1 MRVCHVVYAY
11 FPADPRVRREVDS
24 LRAAG
29 NEVDVICLRGEGDA
43 SAETIRGTRVV
54 RVPLQA
60 RRGGALR
67 YAFQYALF
75 FLLSTVQLLVLH
87 RRRAF
92 RAVHV
97 HSLPD
102 FQIFCAFPLKLR
114 GVPLILDLHEAL
126 PEIVMARLRLDAA
139 SILVRLSRVAECLSI
154 RFADRVITVNEAIK
168 GLISE
173 RSGRDD
179 VVVVMNS
186 PDAHALQAGDSGALK
201 RHLGLNSNPA
211 LVYVGGIN
219 PERDLETLLRAISLL
234 RDRFPIQV
242 VIAGYG
248 EPGYLASVRDFASGL
263 HLLDSVQFL
272 PRIPQHDVLTYLH
285 LSSFG
290 VVSYQENPLT
300 QVAVPTKVFEYA
312 AAGKPMAMARLRAL
326 SALFED
332 AAEFFRPG
340 DAADLAAAIE
350 RILTDE
356 GRSRQFVAKAR
367 DVLEQCSWAV
377 METRL
382 LSVYRSLGGISGI

>member
-1 MRVCHVVYAY
+1 
-11 FPADPRVRREVDS
+11 
-24 LRAAG
+24 
-29 NEVDVICLRGEGDA
+29 
-43 SAETIRGTRVV
+43 
-54 RVPLQA
+54 
-60 RRGGALR
+60 
-67 YAFQYALF
+67 
-75 FLLSTVQLLVLH
+75 
-87 RRRAF
+87 
-92 RAVHV
+92 
-97 HSLPD
+97 
-102 FQIFCAFPLKLR
+102 
-114 GVPLILDLHEAL
+114 
-126 PEIVMARLRLDAA
+126 
-139 SILVRLSRVAECLSI
+139 
-154 RFADRVITVNEAIK
+154 VITVNEAIK

-219 PERDLETLLRAISLL
+219 PERDLETLLRAMSLL

-248 EPGYLASVRDFASGL
+248 DPEYLASVRDFASEL
-263 HLLDSVQFL
+263 HLPDSVQFL
-272 PRIPQHDVLTYLH
+272 PRIPQDEVLTYLN

-340 DAADLAAAIE
+340 DAADLAAAIQ

-356 GRSRQFVAKAR
+356 RRSKHFAAKAR
-367 DVLEQCSWAV
+367 DVLERCSWAV
-377 METRL
+377 MEARL
-382 LSVYRSLGGISGI
+382 LSVYRGFGG

>member
-1 MRVCHVVYAY
+1 
-11 FPADPRVRREVDS
+11 
-24 LRAAG
+24 
-29 NEVDVICLRGEGDA
+29 
-43 SAETIRGTRVV
+43 
-54 RVPLQA
+54 
-60 RRGGALR
+60 
-67 YAFQYALF
+67 
-75 FLLSTVQLLVLH
+75 
-87 RRRAF
+87 
-92 RAVHV
+92 
-97 HSLPD
+97 
-102 FQIFCAFPLKLR
+102 
-114 GVPLILDLHEAL
+114 
-126 PEIVMARLRLDAA
+126 MARLRLDAA
-139 SILVRLSRVAECLSI
+139 SVLVRLSRVAERLSI

-173 RSGRDD
+173 RCGRDD

-186 PDAHALQAGDSGALK
+186 PDAYALQAGDSGALK
-201 RHLGLNSNPA
+201 RHLRLNSNPA

-248 EPGYLASVRDFASGL
+248 EPGYLASVLDFASGL

-272 PRIPQHDVLTYLH
+272 PRIPQHDVLTYLN

-377 METRL
+377 MEARL
-382 LSVYRSLGGISGI
+382 LSVYRSLGG